1 MKRKNRKEDTDEN
14 KADLE
19 LLSVSSID
27 SSVDNSVVPS
37 NQEE

>member
-19 LLSVSSID
+19 LSVSSID
-27 SSVDNSVVPS
+27 SSVDNSIIPS